1 MRGEHQ
7 REREREM
14 KKSMRDCTMEKE
26 RRSFMWEGED
36 RAAFETEEHARL
48 FFFLTKGAKANE

>member
-1 MRGEHQ
+1 
-7 REREREM
+7 M